1 MKTQR
6 SCMILFATAITA
18 ALSVPVFSQGQNPR
32 ESSQTTQTASAK
44 PAGNRPEGVNP
55 PAKVGK
61 DYVIGA
67 DDVLDVSVWK
77 EQELTRTL
85 QVRPDGKISMPLL
98 GDVQAAGLTP
108 GQLGQSV
115 SEKLKK
121 YLTAPQVTVILTQ
134 INSQRV
140 YVTGEVTRPGAYP
153 VLPGMTILQA
163 ITSAGGLTQFA
174 NAKKIVLMRD
184 ENHIQTKYPF
194 SYKEVLDGRKALGPE
209 ARARPDKSPRSLRRP
224 SSRRNHLTTTAI
236 RLTRTNYRRRQLW
249 RARPMTLRLQALRS
263 RSSAL
268 LPRAATLFRASFS
281 LGN

>member
-1 MKTQR
+1 
-6 SCMILFATAITA
+6 MILLVTAVVL
-18 ALSVPVFSQGQNPR
+18 ALSGPVLPQAQNPQ
-32 ESSQTTQTASAK
+32 ESSQATQTASSR
-44 PAGNRPEGVNP
+44 PAAARPEGINP
-55 PAKVGK
+55 PKVGK

-98 GDVQAAGLTP
+98 GDVQASGLTP
-108 GQLGQSV
+108 TQLAQTV
-115 SEKLKK
+115 SERLKK

-174 NAKKIVLMRD
+174 NGKKIFLMRD
-184 ENHIQTKYPF
+184 ENHIQTKHPF
-194 SYKEVLDGRKALGPE
+194 SYKEVLDGRKAE
-209 ARARPDKSPRSLRRP
+209 E
-224 SSRRNHLTTTAI
+224 N
-236 RLTRTNYRRRQLW
+236 
-249 RARPMTLRLQALRS
+249 
-263 RSSAL
+263 
-268 LPRAATLFRASFS
+268 LPVKAGDTIVVP
-281 LGN
+281 

>member
-1 MKTQR
+1 MKMRR
-6 SCMILFATAITA
+6 SYKILLALPAAVVVWVAPGFAQA
-18 ALSVPVFSQGQNPR
+18 QN
-32 ESSQTTQTASAK
+32 SSATTQTASAK
-44 PAGNRPEGVNP
+44 PSTDRPEGVNP

-67 DDVLDVSVWK
+67 DDVLDVNVWK

-108 GQLGQSV
+108 GQLAQTV

-121 YLTAPQVTVILTQ
+121 FLTAPQVTVILTQ

-140 YVTGEVTRPGAYP
+140 YVMGEVTRPGAYP

-163 ITSAGGLTQFA
+163 ISSAGGLTQFA
-174 NAKKIVLMRD
+174 NSKKIFLMRD

-194 SYKEVLDGRKALGPE
+194 SYKEVLDGRKAE
-209 ARARPDKSPRSLRRP
+209 E
-224 SSRRNHLTTTAI
+224 NLTVKAGDTI
-236 RLTRTNYRRRQLW
+236 VV
-249 RARPMTLRLQALRS
+249 P
-263 RSSAL
+263 
-268 LPRAATLFRASFS
+268 
-281 LGN
+281 

>member
-6 SCMILFATAITA
+6 CCMVLLAIAVGVALAGPAFAQA
-18 ALSVPVFSQGQNPR
+18 QNSR
-32 ESSQTTQTASAK
+32 ESAQPTQTASAK
-44 PAGNRPEGVNP
+44 AAPERPESVNP
-55 PAKVGK
+55 PVKAGK

-108 GQLGQSV
+108 GQLAQSV
-115 SEKLKK
+115 GEKLKK

-174 NAKKIVLMRD
+174 NSKKIFLMRD

-194 SYKEVLDGRKALGPE
+194 SYKEVLDGRKAEENLAVKAGDTIVVP
-209 ARARPDKSPRSLRRP
+209 
-224 SSRRNHLTTTAI
+224 
-236 RLTRTNYRRRQLW
+236 
-249 RARPMTLRLQALRS
+249 
-263 RSSAL
+263 
-268 LPRAATLFRASFS
+268 
-281 LGN
+281 

>member
-1 MKTQR
+1 VKTQR
-6 SCMILFATAITA
+6 SCPVLFALAIGVVLA
-18 ALSVPVFSQGQNPR
+18 APAFPQGQNSR
-32 ESSQTTQTASAK
+32 DSSQPTQTASAK
-44 PAGNRPEGVNP
+44 PAPDRPEGVNP
-55 PAKVGK
+55 PLKAGK

-77 EQELTRTL
+77 EQELTRSL

-108 GQLGQSV
+108 GQLAQSV
-115 SEKLKK
+115 GDKLKK

-153 VLPGMTILQA
+153 VLPGMTVLQA

-174 NAKKIVLMRD
+174 NSKKIFLMRD

-194 SYKEVLDGRKALGPE
+194 SYKEVLDGRKAEENLIV
-209 ARARPDKSPRSLRRP
+209 RAGDTIVVP
-224 SSRRNHLTTTAI
+224 
-236 RLTRTNYRRRQLW
+236 
-249 RARPMTLRLQALRS
+249 
-263 RSSAL
+263 
-268 LPRAATLFRASFS
+268 
-281 LGN
+281 

>member
-1 MKTQR
+1 
-6 SCMILFATAITA
+6 MILFATALA
-18 ALSVPVFSQGQNPR
+18 ATLSIPAFSQGQNT
-32 ESSQTTQTASAK
+32 SQTAEATQTASAK
-44 PAGNRPEGVNP
+44 PTGERPEGVNP
-55 PAKVGK
+55 PVKVGK
-61 DYVIGA
+61 DYVIGP

-77 EQELTRTL
+77 EQELTRSL

-174 NAKKIVLMRD
+174 NGKKIFLMRD
-184 ENHIQTKYPF
+184 ENHIQTKYAF
-194 SYKEVLDGRKALGPE
+194 HYKEVLDGRKADENVPVKAGDTIVVP
-209 ARARPDKSPRSLRRP
+209 
-224 SSRRNHLTTTAI
+224 
-236 RLTRTNYRRRQLW
+236 
-249 RARPMTLRLQALRS
+249 
-263 RSSAL
+263 
-268 LPRAATLFRASFS
+268 
-281 LGN
+281 

>member
-6 SCMILFATAITA
+6 SSMILLAIA
-18 ALSVPVFSQGQNPR
+18 GVGALTMPALLRGQNPQ
-32 ESSQTTQTASAK
+32 ESSQATQTASAK
-44 PAGNRPEGVNP
+44 PAANRPEGVNP
-55 PAKVGK
+55 PVKVGK

-98 GDVQAAGLTP
+98 GDVEAAGLTP
-108 GQLGQSV
+108 SQLAQTV
-115 SEKLKK
+115 SDKLKR
-121 YLTAPQVTVILTQ
+121 YLTAPQVTIILTQ

-174 NAKKIVLMRD
+174 NAKKIFLMRD

-194 SYKEVLDGRKALGPE
+194 TYKEVLDGRKAE
-209 ARARPDKSPRSLRRP
+209 E
-224 SSRRNHLTTTAI
+224 N
-236 RLTRTNYRRRQLW
+236 
-249 RARPMTLRLQALRS
+249 
-263 RSSAL
+263 
-268 LPRAATLFRASFS
+268 LPVKAGDTIVVP
-281 LGN
+281 

>member
-1 MKTQR
+1 VKTQR
-6 SCMILFATAITA
+6 GCMILLMIAGA
-18 ALSVPVFSQGQNPR
+18 AVLSAPALPQGQNPQDAPQQ
-32 ESSQTTQTASAK
+32 STQTASAK
-44 PAGNRPEGVNP
+44 PTAERPEVNP
-55 PAKVGK
+55 SPKVGK

-108 GQLGQSV
+108 GQLAQSV

-140 YVTGEVTRPGAYP
+140 YVIGEVTRPGAYP

-163 ITSAGGLTQFA
+163 ISSAGGLTQFA
-174 NAKKIVLMRD
+174 NGKKIFLMRD
-184 ENHIQTKYPF
+184 ENHAQTKQPF
-194 SYKEVLDGRKALGPE
+194 SYKDVLDGRKAEENLAVKAGDTIVVP
-209 ARARPDKSPRSLRRP
+209 
-224 SSRRNHLTTTAI
+224 
-236 RLTRTNYRRRQLW
+236 
-249 RARPMTLRLQALRS
+249 
-263 RSSAL
+263 
-268 LPRAATLFRASFS
+268 
-281 LGN
+281 

>member
-1 MKTQR
+1 
-6 SCMILFATAITA
+6 MILLAIAGVTALTVP
-18 ALSVPVFSQGQNPR
+18 ALLRGQNPQ
-32 ESSQTTQTASAK
+32 ESSQATQTASAK
-44 PAGNRPEGVNP
+44 PAANRPEGVNP
-55 PAKVGK
+55 PVKVGK

-77 EQELTRTL
+77 EQDLTRTL

-108 GQLGQSV
+108 SQLAQTV
-115 SEKLKK
+115 SDKLKR
-121 YLTAPQVTVILTQ
+121 YLTAPQVTIILTQ

-174 NAKKIVLMRD
+174 NAKKIFLMRD

-194 SYKEVLDGRKALGPE
+194 SYKEVLDGRKADE
-209 ARARPDKSPRSLRRP
+209 
-224 SSRRNHLTTTAI
+224 N
-236 RLTRTNYRRRQLW
+236 
-249 RARPMTLRLQALRS
+249 
-263 RSSAL
+263 
-268 LPRAATLFRASFS
+268 LPVKAGDTIVVP
-281 LGN
+281 